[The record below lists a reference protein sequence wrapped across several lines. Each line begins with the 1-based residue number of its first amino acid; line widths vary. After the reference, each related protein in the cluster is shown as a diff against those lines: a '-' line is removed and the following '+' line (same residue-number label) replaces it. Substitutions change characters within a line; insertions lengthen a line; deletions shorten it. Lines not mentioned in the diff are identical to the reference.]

1 MYIIYGMDT
10 ACMRD
15 QRIPMFVRALTP
27 TRVFNPSLLITIH
40 ENILSHIIKVT
51 QQMQHP
57 LIFPSLYL
65 LCFFSFLRLS
75 NILPHSVKNFDILR
89 QLCRGD
95 LIFSQ
100 NSVVIIIKWSKTLQD
115 RRNVATVTIP
125 ALGTSMLCPVKALRD
140 MYASFLA
147 AKDDPLFVY
156 NKNSLLLPL
165 TDSMARKHLK
175 LVSQLLDYP
184 KHFTFHDFRRGGATW
199 ALGME

>member
-1 MYIIYGMDT
+1 
-10 ACMRD
+10 
-15 QRIPMFVRALTP
+15 
-27 TRVFNPSLLITIH
+27 
-40 ENILSHIIKVT
+40 
-51 QQMQHP
+51 MQHP
-57 LIFPSLYL
+57 VLFQSLYL

-75 NILPHSVKNFDILR
+75 NILPHSVKNFDISR

-125 ALGTSMLCPVKALRD
+125 ALGTSMVCPVKALRD
-140 MYASFLA
+140 MYASFPA

-199 ALGME
+199 GFRHGASIQDIQAQGTWSSQSVWPYIQLPPSATSTVSSSFRSHLLT